1 MIKGDMEKKR
11 ERAINKVRDAINMHG
26 GTTLLSTGITG
37 DDARMAR
44 AAVAAGARLLEPNHP
59 AVILARGLYG
69 ARDMNAAEAVRH
81 RLPLEEMLKVISGVR
96 SAVGEEI
103 FITVGVPGGFTEKE
117 PIILEDEDI
126 YNIAR
131 AGADGLHTHKATLE
145 DLEEWVA
152 KAHKFGLLVDAYIAH
167 PGDRHL
173 LGIPA
178 GTPEEV
184 GKVAQAMEQM
194 GVDMIGLMTGMT
206 YEGVSA
212 GEIHPQVKER
222 LEALV
227 NSVKK
232 APTLAEG
239 GINLA
244 NYQAFKGTGVNII
257 VVGTSF
263 DQLAANA
270 VSDAVKQ
277 YLSLGER
284 FL

>member
-1 MIKGDMEKKR
+1 
-11 ERAINKVRDAINMHG
+11 
-26 GTTLLSTGITG
+26 
-37 DDARMAR
+37 
-44 AAVAAGARLLEPNHP
+44 
-59 AVILARGLYG
+59 
-69 ARDMNAAEAVRH
+69 
-81 RLPLEEMLKVISGVR
+81 
-96 SAVGEEI
+96 
-103 FITVGVPGGFTEKE
+103 
-117 PIILEDEDI
+117 
-126 YNIAR
+126 
-131 AGADGLHTHKATLE
+131 
-145 DLEEWVA
+145 
-152 KAHKFGLLVDAYIAH
+152 VDAYIAH

-212 GEIHPQVKER
+212 GKIHPQVKER

>member
-11 ERAINKVRDAINMHG
+11 ERAIRKVWDAIKMHG

-44 AAVAAGARLLEPNHP
+44 AAVEAGARLIEPNHP
-59 AVILARGLYG
+59 AVVLARGLYG
-69 ARDMNAAEAVRH
+69 AKDMHAAEAVRH
-81 RLPLEEMLKVISGVR
+81 KLPLYEMLKVISGVR
-96 SAVGEEI
+96 SAIGEEI
-103 FITVGVPGGFTEKE
+103 FITVGVPGGFTEE
-117 PIILEDEDI
+117 QPVVLEDVDF

-167 PGDRHL
+167 PDDKHL

-178 GTPEEV
+178 RTPEEV
-184 GKVAQAMEQM
+184 GKVAQAMEQI

-206 YEGVSA
+206 YEGVAA

-227 NSVKK
+227 NSVKNV
-232 APTLAEG
+232 PTLAEG
-239 GINLA
+239 GINLT
-244 NYQAFKGTGVNII
+244 NYQAFKATGVNII

-263 DQLAANA
+263 DHLAANA
-270 VSDAVKQ
+270 ISDAVKQ
-277 YLSLGER
+277 YLSLGK
-284 FL
+284 